1 MVKKTGAIPHFPVC
15 IHGMHRD
22 SFTITFTSD
31 HSVGGFFFFLKED
44 ALLIQGVYV
53 TLNKNLIEEDRLYWK
68 YFLFM
73 YR

>member
-1 MVKKTGAIPHFPVC
+1 
-15 IHGMHRD
+15 
-22 SFTITFTSD
+22 
-31 HSVGGFFFFLKED
+31 VGGFFFFLKED